1 MEKSS
6 DEPYVLGYA
15 LGTEANE
22 TNETGP
28 LQMSYAGGPKHGYL
42 AISCLRGFP
51 ISIEEGAEALS
62 SIASRPG
69 LFQAMNRAE
78 FTPDCD
84 NGDGESTQGELSKS
98 STLIN
103 MFDVFVSQE
112 WRILRKLIDCF
123 NNDDQWRVL
132 ADAGL
137 REMPEVRHPLL
148 LLHLVWWI

>member
-1 MEKSS
+1 MSPIFLASTRGLGQVLVHTYVRPHHNLGPDPHDLKLSRVSHRKLVEKPS

-69 LFQAMNRAE
+69 LFQAM
-78 FTPDCD
+78 
-84 NGDGESTQGELSKS
+84 
-98 STLIN
+98 I
-103 MFDVFVSQE
+103 
-112 WRILRKLIDCF
+112 
-123 NNDDQWRVL
+123 
-132 ADAGL
+132 
-137 REMPEVRHPLL
+137 
-148 LLHLVWWI
+148 